1 MIVAAA
7 LMVAQVPAPAQPA
20 VEPDAIVSAA
30 VDTAITACEDW
41 ILQPKSWADNIAGF
55 PVASGLAERG
65 LTGQAKVPDVA
76 LPPPALRRALHH
88 WRVAAGN
95 SAGVFVTTSGQLPV
109 CHLAGGGPVDFQPAV
124 EALLA
129 SDAFGKQW
137 KVVQSQKSDDLA
149 KTDYVSQQDTR
160 LTMVLS
166 RAAQA
171 GERRDRVQFLA
182 TLQYRI
188 GK

>member
-1 MIVAAA
+1 MIAAAA
-7 LMVAQVPAPAQPA
+7 LMLAQVSTAGQPA
-20 VEPDAIVSAA
+20 AGTDAIVNAA
-30 VDTAITACEDW
+30 IDTSITACEDW
-41 ILQPKSWADNIAGF
+41 ILEPKIWADNVAGF
-55 PVASGLAERG
+55 PASTGLAARG
-65 LTGQAKVPDVA
+65 LTAQAQVPDVA

-95 SAGVFVTTSGQLPV
+95 AAGVFVTASDQLPV

-124 EALLA
+124 EALVA
-129 SDAFGKQW
+129 SEAFAKHW
-137 KVVQSQKSDDLA
+137 KVVRSQKSDDLV
-149 KTDYVSQQDTR
+149 KMDYVSLQDPK

-166 RAAQA
+166 GAAQA

-182 TLQYRI
+182 TLQYHI